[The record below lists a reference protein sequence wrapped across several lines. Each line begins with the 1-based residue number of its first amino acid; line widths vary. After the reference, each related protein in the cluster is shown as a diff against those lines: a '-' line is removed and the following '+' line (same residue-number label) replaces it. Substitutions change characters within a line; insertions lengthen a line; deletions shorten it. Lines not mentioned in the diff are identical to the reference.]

1 MGVAPPSRSAAWPSL
16 GQGQVAVPEAD
27 TRSPRCH
34 RQSLVP
40 AKLPVS
46 TLRGKVRWPPVSPR
60 SRPGWFLCRPLAGSE
75 AGSSGPG
82 RGLRG
87 LQRPVPTL
95 TVHLVSTG
103 REATGAQAC
112 IQADCTGGRGSIQQT
127 SQRVTRYRGRRTLV
141 GISEERGELVL
152 QGQPPPSGAF
162 WKGKKPATEASRNVQ
177 SEGEARQC
185 WGAPIYNRGSCSKA
199 VGWGILSS
207 RPRQGPCLVH
217 STQREASWARALR
230 VHRAR
235 AGSQLPALYHGV
247 DTCAMTT

>member
-207 RPRQGPCLVH
+207 RPRQGPAWY
-217 STQREASWARALR
+217 TA
-230 VHRAR
+230 
-235 AGSQLPALYHGV
+235 
-247 DTCAMTT
+247 